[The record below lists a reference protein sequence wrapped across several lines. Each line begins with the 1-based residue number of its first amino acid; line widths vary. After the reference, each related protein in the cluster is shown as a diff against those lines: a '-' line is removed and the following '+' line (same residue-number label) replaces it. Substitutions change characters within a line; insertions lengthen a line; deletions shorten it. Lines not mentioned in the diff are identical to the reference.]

1 MSQLRLSLALLMIT
15 VLVVLF
21 VEFIT
26 VNCTAQCIR
35 KAHGVPVTILVLIYE
50 DTDCGFYHNALPC
63 RGLG

>member
-1 MSQLRLSLALLMIT
+1 MIT